1 MANILKKY
9 SRAAGDRIQ
18 WKKVEAMF
26 ENTEKPRGRVLG
38 WSASRAPIPLVL
50 KQWARNT
57 QHNANTDSLRDQDSH

>member
-1 MANILKKY
+1 M
-9 SRAAGDRIQ
+9 
-18 WKKVEAMF
+18 EAMF

-50 KQWARNT
+50 KLWARNT